1 MVVEGS
7 IIAPDG
13 GIEVG
18 VTPRSHEGQ
27 VLGDMHRIE
36 SILPASS
43 TFVCDMF

>member
-27 VLGDMHRIE
+27 VLGDMHRMDFTCE
-36 SILPASS
+36 FNSQL
-43 TFVCDMF
+43 